1 MPALVNSEVSCPLA
15 LRSHGRCITRRSF
28 DANACCHPGENPVL
42 PSGKN
47 RIGGRLTHEV
57 RCLWLVS
64 SRRAQ
69 LGTGRKTYLRI
80 RLLGPIALYAD
91 GPDGTPGRSD

>member
-1 MPALVNSEVSCPLA
+1 MPALANSEVSCPLA

-47 RIGGRLTHEV
+47 RIGSRLHIMYDV
-57 RCLWLVS
+57 YV
-64 SRRAQ
+64 A
-69 LGTGRKTYLRI
+69 
-80 RLLGPIALYAD
+80 RLLNS
-91 GPDGTPGRSD
+91 GREGRRTQDSPSRPHRAVC